1 MKCYYAKINSKLG
14 EIIMEQSEITLT
26 VIKSMFSNDEIINQ
40 LTLKGGNAL
49 QILDESSRYTTDIDF
64 SIPEILDEDKFSNIF
79 KMSLESGFAEQNYK
93 VFDYHFVHT
102 PHGKNFIINDTR
114 SGDDI
119 LWGGYRI
126 TFFIIDIKKYKEIID
141 NANFSQQTKDTK
153 IRNNSEKI
161 DYKNGSTKISID
173 ISAGEFTE
181 PRSMK
186 IIDGY
191 AIYIYTTIM
200 IVYEKARA
208 SAQQLPEYKH
218 AKEKTRARDLY
229 DILKLLQNHPDLSS
243 QVLDPN
249 NIYILCKMF
258 KLKDVDLSLLNHI
271 RDYEDNLRRD
281 YEDKVLPQL
290 DPSDIVGF
298 DFLFSTIIDL
308 FEKMY
313 TVARKAEDII

>member
-1 MKCYYAKINSKLG
+1 
-14 EIIMEQSEITLT
+14 MEQSEITLT

-64 SIPEILDEDKFSNIF
+64 SIPEILDENKFSGIF
-79 KMSLESGFAEQNYK
+79 EKSLESGFSERGYQ
-93 VFDYHFVHT
+93 VFGYHFLHT
-102 PHGKNFIINDTR
+102 PHGKDFIITDTK

-119 LWGGYRI
+119 LWGGYKI
-126 TFFIIDIKKYKEIID
+126 TFFIIDIKKYQEIID
-141 NANFSQQTKDTK
+141 NDNFSKAAKDTK
-153 IRNNSEKI
+153 LQNNSEKI
-161 DYKNGSTKISID
+161 NYKNGSTKISID

-181 PRSMK
+181 PRSVK

-191 AIYIYTTIM
+191 SIYIYTTIM
-200 IVYEKARA
+200 IIYEKARA
-208 SAQQLPEYKH
+208 SAQQLPEYTY
-218 AKEKTRARDLY
+218 ANEKTRSRDLY
-229 DILKLLQNHPDLSS
+229 DILRLLQNNQDLKN

-271 RDYEDNLRRD
+271 RDYEKNLRRD
-281 YEDKVLPQL
+281 YEDKVVPQL
-290 DPSDIVGF
+290 EPNDIVDF
-298 DFLFSTIIDL
+298 DFLFSEIIDL

-313 TVARKAEDII
+313 VVACKAEVNI

>member
-1 MKCYYAKINSKLG
+1 
-14 EIIMEQSEITLT
+14 
-26 VIKSMFSNDEIINQ
+26 
-40 LTLKGGNAL
+40 
-49 QILDESSRYTTDIDF
+49 
-64 SIPEILDEDKFSNIF
+64 
-79 KMSLESGFAEQNYK
+79 
-93 VFDYHFVHT
+93 
-102 PHGKNFIINDTR
+102 
-114 SGDDI
+114 
-119 LWGGYRI
+119 
-126 TFFIIDIKKYKEIID
+126 
-141 NANFSQQTKDTK
+141 QTKDTK

-249 NIYILCKMF
+249 N
-258 KLKDVDLSLLNHI
+258 
-271 RDYEDNLRRD
+271 
-281 YEDKVLPQL
+281 
-290 DPSDIVGF
+290 
-298 DFLFSTIIDL
+298 
-308 FEKMY
+308 
-313 TVARKAEDII
+313 